1 MRLHEGEWV
10 DVPGFWRTRSFPA
23 WR

>member
-1 MRLHEGEWV
+1 MRLHEGGWV